1 MIMIWFCHRF
11 NRLKGF
17 FLPRI
22 TRISVTYFKKII
34 CENLC
39 NSW

>member
-1 MIMIWFCHRF
+1 MIWFCHRF

-17 FLPRI
+17 FFATNYTNFSYI
-22 TRISVTYFKKII
+22 FKKII